1 MTIGTRVI
9 VIRSDHGHVG
19 RMGTLWGF
27 AHGWHYPYHVRID
40 NGPTILTNN
49 LGVTPIDTETTHGSG
64 TDPDPIV

>member
-1 MTIGTRVI
+1 MTIGQRVV

-27 AHGWHYPYHVRID
+27 AHGWHYPYLVRLD

-49 LGVTPIDTETTHGSG
+49 LGVKPIDTEEPC
-64 TDPDPIV
+64 PDSI